1 MNDNEV
7 KTVQMTVEEAAQ
19 YAAFKAEQERKAAAD
34 KARKDREVYGQMVDE
49 EIEQAIPMLREL
61 SGDIRTVKEQVLD
74 NFRQIL
80 DMKADVLKRTKDG
93 QKSHTFTNSTGDKRI
108 TIGRCV
114 VDGWRDTVEDGI
126 AIVKEAVMG
135 LIKDDET
142 KAMINQIMRL
152 IARDQN
158 GNLKASKVLQLDTL
172 AEELHNER
180 LNEGIA
186 IIKGAQGAT
195 STATISTF
203 TAGFVLVLITLFV
216 VLNLKDSRAGRAIM
230 ALRDNSIAAESV
242 GLNLTKYKLMAFVTS
257 AALAGAAGALYGLNF
272 SSLQASKFDFNTSI
286 LILVFVVL
294 GVLGNIWGSLI
305 AAAALTILP
314 EALRQFSDYRMLVYA
329 IVLILVMLLTNN
341 PTLRSVLSRLRPGA
355 SKEKEAA

>member
-7 KTVQMTVEEAAQ
+7 KTVQMTAEEAAQ

-172 AEELHNER
+172 PRSCTTNGSTRVSPSSRNPISRTCRKPISARN
-180 LNEGIA
+180 GKTTTA
-186 IIKGAQGAT
+186 SGGT
-195 STATISTF
+195 SRWA
-203 TAGFVLVLITLFV
+203 
-216 VLNLKDSRAGRAIM
+216 
-230 ALRDNSIAAESV
+230 
-242 GLNLTKYKLMAFVTS
+242 
-257 AALAGAAGALYGLNF
+257 
-272 SSLQASKFDFNTSI
+272 
-286 LILVFVVL
+286 
-294 GVLGNIWGSLI
+294 
-305 AAAALTILP
+305 
-314 EALRQFSDYRMLVYA
+314 
-329 IVLILVMLLTNN
+329 
-341 PTLRSVLSRLRPGA
+341 
-355 SKEKEAA
+355 

>member
-7 KTVQMTVEEAAQ
+7 KTVQMTAEEAAQ

-34 KARKDREVYGQMVDE
+34 KARKDRKVYGQMVDE
-49 EIEQAIPMLREL
+49 EIEQALPMLREL

-142 KAMINQIMRL
+142 KAMINQ
-152 IARDQN
+152 N

-186 IIKGAQGAT
+186 IIKE
-195 STATISTF
+195 SYIP
-203 TAGFVLVLITLFV
+203 
-216 VLNLKDSRAGRAIM
+216 NLSKTYIRAEWKD
-230 ALRDNSIAAESV
+230 DNGV
-242 GLNLTKYKLMAFVTS
+242 WRYVP
-257 AALAGAAGALYGLNF
+257 
-272 SSLQASKFDFNTSI
+272 
-286 LILVFVVL
+286 L
-294 GVLGNIWGSLI
+294 GM
-305 AAAALTILP
+305 T
-314 EALRQFSDYRMLVYA
+314 EA
-329 IVLILVMLLTNN
+329 
-341 PTLRSVLSRLRPGA
+341 
-355 SKEKEAA
+355 

>member
-7 KTVQMTVEEAAQ
+7 KTVQMTAEEAAQ

-114 VDGWRDTVEDGI
+114 VDGWRDT
-126 AIVKEAVMG
+126 
-135 LIKDDET
+135 

-186 IIKGAQGAT
+186 IIKE
-195 STATISTF
+195 SYIP
-203 TAGFVLVLITLFV
+203 
-216 VLNLKDSRAGRAIM
+216 NLSKTYIRAEWKD
-230 ALRDNSIAAESV
+230 DNGV
-242 GLNLTKYKLMAFVTS
+242 WRYVP
-257 AALAGAAGALYGLNF
+257 
-272 SSLQASKFDFNTSI
+272 
-286 LILVFVVL
+286 L
-294 GVLGNIWGSLI
+294 GM
-305 AAAALTILP
+305 T
-314 EALRQFSDYRMLVYA
+314 EA
-329 IVLILVMLLTNN
+329 
-341 PTLRSVLSRLRPGA
+341 
-355 SKEKEAA
+355 

>member
-7 KTVQMTVEEAAQ
+7 KTVQMTAEEAAQ

-34 KARKDREVYGQMVDE
+34 KARKDRKVYGQMVDE
-49 EIEQAIPMLREL
+49 EIEQALPMLREL

-93 QKSHTFTNSTGDKRI
+93 QKSH

-186 IIKGAQGAT
+186 IIKE
-195 STATISTF
+195 SYIP
-203 TAGFVLVLITLFV
+203 
-216 VLNLKDSRAGRAIM
+216 NLSKTYIRAEWKD
-230 ALRDNSIAAESV
+230 DNGV
-242 GLNLTKYKLMAFVTS
+242 WRYVP
-257 AALAGAAGALYGLNF
+257 
-272 SSLQASKFDFNTSI
+272 
-286 LILVFVVL
+286 L
-294 GVLGNIWGSLI
+294 GM
-305 AAAALTILP
+305 T
-314 EALRQFSDYRMLVYA
+314 EA
-329 IVLILVMLLTNN
+329 
-341 PTLRSVLSRLRPGA
+341 
-355 SKEKEAA
+355 

>member
-7 KTVQMTVEEAAQ
+7 KTVQMTAEEAAQ

-34 KARKDREVYGQMVDE
+34 KARKDRKVYGQMVDE
-49 EIEQAIPMLREL
+49 EIEQALPMLREL

-93 QKSHTFTNSTGDKRI
+93 QKSHTFTNS
-108 TIGRCV
+108 
-114 VDGWRDTVEDGI
+114 
-126 AIVKEAVMG
+126 IVKEAVMG

-186 IIKGAQGAT
+186 IIKE
-195 STATISTF
+195 SYIP
-203 TAGFVLVLITLFV
+203 
-216 VLNLKDSRAGRAIM
+216 NLSKTYIRAEWKD
-230 ALRDNSIAAESV
+230 DNGV
-242 GLNLTKYKLMAFVTS
+242 WRYVP
-257 AALAGAAGALYGLNF
+257 
-272 SSLQASKFDFNTSI
+272 
-286 LILVFVVL
+286 L
-294 GVLGNIWGSLI
+294 GM
-305 AAAALTILP
+305 T
-314 EALRQFSDYRMLVYA
+314 EA
-329 IVLILVMLLTNN
+329 
-341 PTLRSVLSRLRPGA
+341 
-355 SKEKEAA
+355 

>member
-1 MNDNEV
+1 MFGRHSIYRHSSFALFYERLSLSAFDALSAESGYNHSDDITSYFQLPGRWTRPKFPKPNQFLNITAMNDNEV
-7 KTVQMTVEEAAQ
+7 KTVQMTAEEAAQ

-34 KARKDREVYGQMVDE
+34 KARKDRKVYGQMVDE
-49 EIEQAIPMLREL
+49 EIEQALPMLREL

-186 IIKGAQGAT
+186 IIKE
-195 STATISTF
+195 SYIP
-203 TAGFVLVLITLFV
+203 
-216 VLNLKDSRAGRAIM
+216 NLSKTYIRAEWKD
-230 ALRDNSIAAESV
+230 DNGV
-242 GLNLTKYKLMAFVTS
+242 WRYVP
-257 AALAGAAGALYGLNF
+257 
-272 SSLQASKFDFNTSI
+272 
-286 LILVFVVL
+286 L
-294 GVLGNIWGSLI
+294 GM
-305 AAAALTILP
+305 T
-314 EALRQFSDYRMLVYA
+314 EA
-329 IVLILVMLLTNN
+329 
-341 PTLRSVLSRLRPGA
+341 
-355 SKEKEAA
+355 

>member
-1 MNDNEV
+1 MNSPEISETKSILKITAMNDNEV
-7 KTVQMTVEEAAQ
+7 KTVQMTAEEAAQ

-49 EIEQAIPMLREL
+49 EIEQALPMLREL

-93 QKSHTFTNSTGDKRI
+93 QKSHTFTNST
-108 TIGRCV
+108 
-114 VDGWRDTVEDGI
+114 VEDGI
-126 AIVKEAVMG
+126 AIVKDAVMG

-186 IIKGAQGAT
+186 IIKE
-195 STATISTF
+195 SYIP
-203 TAGFVLVLITLFV
+203 
-216 VLNLKDSRAGRAIM
+216 NLSKTYIRAEWKD
-230 ALRDNSIAAESV
+230 DNGV
-242 GLNLTKYKLMAFVTS
+242 WRYVP
-257 AALAGAAGALYGLNF
+257 
-272 SSLQASKFDFNTSI
+272 
-286 LILVFVVL
+286 L
-294 GVLGNIWGSLI
+294 GM
-305 AAAALTILP
+305 T
-314 EALRQFSDYRMLVYA
+314 EA
-329 IVLILVMLLTNN
+329 
-341 PTLRSVLSRLRPGA
+341 
-355 SKEKEAA
+355 

>member
-1 MNDNEV
+1 MADHCIPASGYLMRPYSEEHLPCIVSKYGNNQGCQRGDRG
-7 KTVQMTVEEAAQ
+7 KQRHSVQKRFDMLFRILIVFLLRQKRETD
-19 YAAFKAEQERKAAAD
+19 AFCTAPPEQID
-34 KARKDREVYGQMVDE
+34 HE
-49 EIEQAIPMLREL
+49 EIEQALPMLREL

-186 IIKGAQGAT
+186 IIKE
-195 STATISTF
+195 SYIP
-203 TAGFVLVLITLFV
+203 
-216 VLNLKDSRAGRAIM
+216 NLSKTYIRAEWKD
-230 ALRDNSIAAESV
+230 DNGV
-242 GLNLTKYKLMAFVTS
+242 WRYVP
-257 AALAGAAGALYGLNF
+257 
-272 SSLQASKFDFNTSI
+272 
-286 LILVFVVL
+286 L
-294 GVLGNIWGSLI
+294 GM
-305 AAAALTILP
+305 T
-314 EALRQFSDYRMLVYA
+314 EA
-329 IVLILVMLLTNN
+329 
-341 PTLRSVLSRLRPGA
+341 
-355 SKEKEAA
+355 

>member
-7 KTVQMTVEEAAQ
+7 KTVQMTAEEAAQ

-49 EIEQAIPMLREL
+49 EIEQALPMLREL

-172 AEELHNER
+172 AEELHADPVVAALNGGEDHELLFTVPLAMQEQVMKMGCVDVIGHITPESTGAYLVTPDGSDIR
-180 LNEGIA
+180 LR
-186 IIKGAQGAT
+186 AQGFA
-195 STATISTF
+195 
-203 TAGFVLVLITLFV
+203 
-216 VLNLKDSRAGRAIM
+216 
-230 ALRDNSIAAESV
+230 
-242 GLNLTKYKLMAFVTS
+242 
-257 AALAGAAGALYGLNF
+257 
-272 SSLQASKFDFNTSI
+272 
-286 LILVFVVL
+286 
-294 GVLGNIWGSLI
+294 
-305 AAAALTILP
+305 
-314 EALRQFSDYRMLVYA
+314 
-329 IVLILVMLLTNN
+329 
-341 PTLRSVLSRLRPGA
+341 
-355 SKEKEAA
+355 EKE

>member
-1 MNDNEV
+1 
-7 KTVQMTVEEAAQ
+7 
-19 YAAFKAEQERKAAAD
+19 
-34 KARKDREVYGQMVDE
+34 
-49 EIEQAIPMLREL
+49 
-61 SGDIRTVKEQVLD
+61 
-74 NFRQIL
+74 
-80 DMKADVLKRTKDG
+80 
-93 QKSHTFTNSTGDKRI
+93 
-108 TIGRCV
+108 
-114 VDGWRDTVEDGI
+114 
-126 AIVKEAVMG
+126 
-135 LIKDDET
+135 
-142 KAMINQIMRL
+142 
-152 IARDQN
+152 
-158 GNLKASKVLQLDTL
+158 
-172 AEELHNER
+172 
-180 LNEGIA
+180 
-186 IIKGAQGAT
+186 
-195 STATISTF
+195 
-203 TAGFVLVLITLFV
+203 
-216 VLNLKDSRAGRAIM
+216 M

-294 GVLGNIWGSLI
+294 GGLGNIWGSLI

>member
-7 KTVQMTVEEAAQ
+7 KTVQMTAEEAAQ
-19 YAAFKAEQERKAAAD
+19 YAAFKAEQERNAAAD
-34 KARKDREVYGQMVDE
+34 KARKDRKVYGQMVDE
-49 EIEQAIPMLREL
+49 EIEQALPMLREL

-135 LIKDDET
+135 LFKDDET

-186 IIKGAQGAT
+186 IIKE
-195 STATISTF
+195 SYIP
-203 TAGFVLVLITLFV
+203 
-216 VLNLKDSRAGRAIM
+216 NLSKTYIRAEWKD
-230 ALRDNSIAAESV
+230 DNGV
-242 GLNLTKYKLMAFVTS
+242 WRYVP
-257 AALAGAAGALYGLNF
+257 
-272 SSLQASKFDFNTSI
+272 
-286 LILVFVVL
+286 L
-294 GVLGNIWGSLI
+294 GM
-305 AAAALTILP
+305 T
-314 EALRQFSDYRMLVYA
+314 EA
-329 IVLILVMLLTNN
+329 
-341 PTLRSVLSRLRPGA
+341 
-355 SKEKEAA
+355 